1 VVVLE
6 RDPKAAGASVRH
18 GGQLLFSAAAS
29 GDLDCAATARAR
41 WLELAERA
49 GTPLADAGTLILART
64 SEELSLMEAVA
75 TEPERR
81 GRVLTP
87 AEVEALAPIPIRGLV
102 GGLHAVQDMRL
113 DPRSAAPAL
122 ARLLTRDP
130 EARIEWGAHVHD
142 VEPGLVCAG
151 SVRVRAQAIVL
162 CPGSGRQGP
171 PPSLEDL
178 QIVPGIYRSHMLR
191 VAVPVGRRY
200 RPNLA
205 TAASLLDYA
214 GFARMEVM
222 ERLRV
227 RMELE
232 RPELVERGV
241 SLELSQLPHGD
252 LIVGSTQTDATA
264 SEPFAFE
271 RLDRLLLEEAT
282 RLLGFAPVVKQRWR
296 RDLPAPAADVPD
308 DFLVT
313 APGRGVR
320 VVQALSGAS
329 LALCHVKAAAVLD
342 EIGGGPEVSAPITV
356 RDNRR
361 PAAGVR
367 AHAQAFAKPAASHP

>member
-1 VVVLE
+1 
-6 RDPKAAGASVRH
+6 
-18 GGQLLFSAAAS
+18 
-29 GDLDCAATARAR
+29 
-41 WLELAERA
+41 
-49 GTPLADAGTLILART
+49 
-64 SEELSLMEAVA
+64 MEAVA